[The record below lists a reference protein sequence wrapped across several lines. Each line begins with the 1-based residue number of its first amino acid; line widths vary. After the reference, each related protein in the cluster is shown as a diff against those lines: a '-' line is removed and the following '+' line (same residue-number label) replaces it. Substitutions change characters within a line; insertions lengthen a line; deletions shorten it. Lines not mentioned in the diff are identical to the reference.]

1 MTTLSEVVVVKAVV
15 QMADDWGG
23 VAALAPALQVQC
35 GRSRDIEAFLADNV
49 VRQLRLLSNELLLM
63 LDIII
68 GLEWLPWS
76 LAHQNGVDEVRLLLV
91 EGILQ
96 PSEEWMSRCHGQPG

>member
-1 MTTLSEVVVVKAVV
+1 MTALSEVVVVKAVV

-49 VRQLRLLSNELLLM
+49 VRQLRLLSNELLMM
-63 LDIII
+63 LNIRR
-68 GLEWLPWS
+68 LPWS
-76 LAHQNGVDEVRLLLV
+76 LGHQDWVDVVGLILV

-96 PSEEWMSRCHGQPG
+96 PSEEWMSR

>member
-1 MTTLSEVVVVKAVV
+1 M
-15 QMADDWGG
+15 
-23 VAALAPALQVQC
+23 AALAPALQVQC

-49 VRQLRLLSNELLLM
+49 VRQLRLLSKELF
-63 LDIII
+63 II

-76 LAHQNGVDEVRLLLV
+76 LGHQDGVDVDGLILV

-96 PSEEWMSRCHGQPG
+96 PSEEWMSRCLGQPG

>member
-1 MTTLSEVVVVKAVV
+1 M
-15 QMADDWGG
+15 
-23 VAALAPALQVQC
+23 AALAPALQVQC

-49 VRQLRLLSNELLLM
+49 VRQLRLLSNGLLM
-63 LDIII
+63 MLNIII

-76 LAHQNGVDEVRLLLV
+76 LGHQDGVDVVGLLLV

-96 PSEEWMSRCHGQPG
+96 PSEEWMSRCLGQPG